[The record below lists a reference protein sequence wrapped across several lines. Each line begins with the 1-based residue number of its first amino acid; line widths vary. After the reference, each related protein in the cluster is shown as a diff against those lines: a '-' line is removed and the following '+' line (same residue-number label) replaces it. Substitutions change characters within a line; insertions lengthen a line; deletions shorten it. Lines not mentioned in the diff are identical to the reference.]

1 MVRKRGSR
9 WPRSRSPI
17 SVRWSPAA
25 APSASWERPRSI
37 RIEAASSGSAPN
49 DQSLDAYLEQA
60 SDEMARMI
68 EDNSWLGDDE
78 VQGVVDE
85 AIQAV
90 SAAGCTSCAER
101 LREGR
106 PG

>member
-1 MVRKRGSR
+1 
-9 WPRSRSPI
+9 
-17 SVRWSPAA
+17 
-25 APSASWERPRSI
+25 
-37 RIEAASSGSAPN
+37 
-49 DQSLDAYLEQA
+49 
-60 SDEMARMI
+60 MARMI